1 MKWLSKHVTDN
12 RYVVGT
18 FLVLI
23 VLNALAMQAGYY
35 R

>member
-1 MKWLSKHVTDN
+1 MKYIGDN

-18 FLVLI
+18 FLVLA
-23 VLNALAMQAGYY
+23 VVNAYAIAGGYY